1 MKNKSVERKYAQTQR
16 NASSDSEKK
25 NTQRRSLTQTSIAE
39 MSIDDFEARILDV
52 NIRKPRSA
60 YNFYI
65 SDMKEKHGG
74 DSKITDVA
82 KEYGK
87 KWSKLSSKEK
97 DKYEK
102 MAAEDKD
109 RYAEHTQLVKKFI
122 LAKPL
127 KENATAMNIFVEE
140 KVSEAIENGEDVK
153 EAKKAAKDKWRE
165 MSTNEKEVYEEKK
178 EKHRE
183 FYEELKDAGINGVSA
198 YTLYCKDMMSKAREK
213 GETMTLK
220 DCAANWKNVKQSIK
234 EKYEA
239 HAEEVKEERA
249 KQRDIYEIAFNVKP
263 KRPNTPYTFY
273 LMELAKDG
281 KFTNFKEASKSWKN
295 LPEDDKEKYLRMA
308 KKAQLC
314 YQMKMAEYKS
324 SVRKI
329 VSKPKSAL
337 NLFIE
342 DMKGKGDDMKE
353 NDNFLS
359 YCYTKWR
366 KLEENTKKKYQKKA
380 DELAEE
386 HAERKEELGGRVF
399 EMPKR
404 PRSGYNLYLAERL
417 PQLKEK
423 HATKPVTELFKM
435 VALEWSGMKKSQK
448 DKYQAA
454 YEKEVDAYKEKVKE
468 YRINGFYTPDKSD
481 MRKSTSKR
489 SVSKMRDTKK
499 GKAK

>member
-1 MKNKSVERKYAQTQR
+1 MKNKSVDRKYAQTQR
-16 NASSDSEKK
+16 NASTDSEKK
-25 NTQRRSLTQTSIAE
+25 STQRRSLTQTSVAE
-39 MSIDDFEARILDV
+39 MSMDEFEARILDV

-74 DSKITDVA
+74 DSRITDVA

-87 KWSKLSSKEK
+87 KWVKLTSKEK
-97 DKYEK
+97 EKYEK
-102 MAAEDKD
+102 MASEDKE

-127 KENATAMNIFVEE
+127 KESATALNIFVDE
-140 KVSEAIENGEDVK
+140 KVSEAIENGDDPK
-153 EAKKAAKDKWRE
+153 EARKAAKEKWRD

-183 FYEELKDAGINGVSA
+183 FYEDLKDAGYNGVSS
-198 YTLYCKDMMSKAREK
+198 YTLYCKDMMSKARDK

-220 DCAANWKNVKQSIK
+220 ECGAAWKNVKQSVK

-239 HAEEVKEERA
+239 HAEEVKEERT
-249 KQRDIYEIAFNVKP
+249 KQRDLYEIAFNVRP
-263 KRPNTPYTFY
+263 KRPNGPYNFY

-295 LPEDDKEKYLRMA
+295 LSEDEKEKYQRMA

-337 NLFIE
+337 NLFME
-342 DMKGKGDDMKE
+342 DMRGKGEDMKE

-359 YCYTKWR
+359 YCYGKWR
-366 KLEENTKKKYQKKA
+366 KLDENLKKKYQKKA

-386 HAERKEELGGRVF
+386 HAERKEEQRVF
-399 EMPKR
+399 GMPKR
-404 PRSGYNLYLAERL
+404 PKSGYNLYLAEKL

-423 HATKPVTELFKM
+423 NATKPVTELFKM
-435 VALEWSGMKKSQK
+435 VGIEWAALKKSQK

-468 YRINGFYTPDKSD
+468 YRINGFYTPDKSE

-489 SVSKMRDTKK
+489 SVSKVRDTKK